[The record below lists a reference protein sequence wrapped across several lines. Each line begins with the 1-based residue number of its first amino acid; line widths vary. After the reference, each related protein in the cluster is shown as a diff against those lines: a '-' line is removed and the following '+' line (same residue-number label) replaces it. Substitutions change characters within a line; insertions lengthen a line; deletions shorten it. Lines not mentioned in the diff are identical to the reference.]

1 MEWLVVYGGLDQTL
15 WIRSQSHHI
24 STRGE
29 YLALAIV
36 FFALYYYLST
46 TTASLTCGLMYLV
59 AAVVVVVQPLT
70 LKLCAVFLSVA
81 VLINVVK
88 IVGIKLIS
96 HSLEGENGFANPHR
110 YVYYYYLWHS
120 CSVEDRTRLCH
131 CCGGL
136 QQY

>member
-1 MEWLVVYGGLDQTL
+1 M
-15 WIRSQSHHI
+15 
-24 STRGE
+24 
-29 YLALAIV
+29 A
-36 FFALYYYLST
+36 
-46 TTASLTCGLMYLV
+46 YLV

-96 HSLEGENGFANPHR
+96 HSLEGENGLANPHR

-120 CSVEDRTRLCH
+120 GSVEDRPRLCH